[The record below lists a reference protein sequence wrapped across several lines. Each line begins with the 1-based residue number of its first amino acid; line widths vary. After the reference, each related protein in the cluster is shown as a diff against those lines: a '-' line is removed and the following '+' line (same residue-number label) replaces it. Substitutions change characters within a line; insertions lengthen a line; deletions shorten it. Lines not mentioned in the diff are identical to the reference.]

1 MLAMII
7 IITFYVIDNAYY
19 YLILTAALYE
29 WVCWFISRYW
39 LKLRKIISGS

>member
-29 WVCWFISRYW
+29 WVCISHG
-39 LKLRKIISGS
+39 LSLDTG